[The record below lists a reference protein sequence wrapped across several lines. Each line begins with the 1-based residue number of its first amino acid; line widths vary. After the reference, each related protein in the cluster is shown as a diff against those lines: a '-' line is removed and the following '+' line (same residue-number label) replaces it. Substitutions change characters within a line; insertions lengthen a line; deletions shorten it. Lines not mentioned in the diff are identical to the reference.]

1 MDRNGSTETPPSW
14 SWPANTATTDS
25 PCSWRT
31 WRISCHENDDA
42 TSPTN
47 PTNPTR
53 IKQNTPEIRHC
64 IILHPPATRHA
75 MSCYVTCRMPRRS
88 TPRSLLWW
96 QARREVR
103 VGKPGSFSSLPSE
116 NTRKRA
122 TEVHWSRPRSKFWK
136 FSGTS
141 IPVLPWSVTDCLC
154 RPYGLRLAKKRL
166 RLLPVSA
173 PCNSLSQVLAVFI
186 HSNCCCEI
194 APWDTDGQWT
204 SADIWIGVCAKK
216 GRRARSWHISRRKML
231 LHFLSTISTMGMF
244 KNRAAVVRDIAV
256 FLVRQTSKPVFRTSQ
271 HLPQMHWNAIT
282 PVFLVHIPQ
291 HPQKPWK
298 SIWTSTE
305 ISCNS
310 VPLPVCHHLI
320 VAGFQGTDCGLA
332 SSAWLLEMRENLAAA
347 LWAFHGMESLNE
359 KHTRQSKLA
368 MNSMD
373 KSTTN
378 LGTKYILHI

>member
-1 MDRNGSTETPPSW
+1 
-14 SWPANTATTDS
+14 
-25 PCSWRT
+25 
-31 WRISCHENDDA
+31 
-42 TSPTN
+42 
-47 PTNPTR
+47 
-53 IKQNTPEIRHC
+53 
-64 IILHPPATRHA
+64 
-75 MSCYVTCRMPRRS
+75 MSCCVTCRMPRRS

-122 TEVHWSRPRSKFWK
+122 TEVHRSRPRSKFWK

-154 RPYGLRLAKKRL
+154 RPYGLRLQKNA

-173 PCNSLSQVLAVFI
+173 PCNSHRYLRSSQVLAVFI

-194 APWDTDGQWT
+194 APWDTGHLRN
-204 SADIWIGVCAKK
+204 SADIWIVVCAKK
-216 GRRARSWHISRRKML
+216 GRRARSWHIWRKML
-231 LHFLSTISTMGMF
+231 LHFLPTISTMGMF

-298 SIWTSTE
+298 SIYGHLRKSQAIPFPCPFAT
-305 ISCNS
+305 ISS
-310 VPLPVCHHLI
+310 LPAFKARIVVLHHLRGFSKCGRI
-320 VAGFQGTDCGLA
+320 LRLPYEPFTQNWQWIPWTNPQQICKALAHFAHLGQKVAILFSQRAPLQKDPERSPPSYRPNAPWIMADLFTVFTA
-332 SSAWLLEMRENLAAA
+332 SWFA
-347 LWAFHGMESLNE
+347 
-359 KHTRQSKLA
+359 
-368 MNSMD
+368 SM
-373 KSTTN
+373 
-378 LGTKYILHI
+378 LHYYM